1 MIAPLVAAR
10 AGNYTARRESQSRV
24 SEPPQTSPLLRIVG
38 LRMSGTN
45 ERSALSIAQRQFD
58 TTADAIGLDDST
70 RAVLRE
76 VKRELVVHFP
86 VEMDDGSFRVFTGFR
101 VQHNIARGPA
111 KGGLRF
117 HPSLSLDDVRA
128 LAMYM
133 TWKSAVVALPF
144 GGAKGGV
151 VCDPHALSLTELER
165 MTRRFTTE
173 ISLIVGPDRD
183 IPAPDLG
190 TGPQVMAWIM
200 DTLSMHA
207 GFSVPASV
215 TGKPQAIGGS
225 EGRFTGPG
233 RGLTIVTVLAMRDAG
248 MNPSG
253 ATVAIQ
259 GFGKVGGVSAELLTA
274 EGMRVVAVSDSTCG
288 LYRAEGLDLTALR
301 HLKEEGGHFI
311 DYGGAEQI
319 AGDDVLT
326 LDVDL
331 LVPAAL
337 EAQIGQRN
345 AGRVRAKVVA
355 EGANAP
361 LTTEADAEL
370 SARGVLILPDILD
383 NAGGVVVSYFEWV
396 QDIQSYFWGSGEVN
410 ARLREVMTRSYQ
422 QVKSESQQHDVSLR
436 DAAFRLAVTKVAEAT
451 RVRGIYP

>member
-1 MIAPLVAAR
+1 
-10 AGNYTARRESQSRV
+10 
-24 SEPPQTSPLLRIVG
+24 
-38 LRMSGTN
+38 MSGTN

-58 TTADAIGLDDST
+58 ATADAIGLDDSS

-86 VEMDDGSFRVFTGFR
+86 VEMDDGSFEVFTGFR

-111 KGGLRF
+111 KGGLRY
-117 HPSLSLDDVRA
+117 HPSMTLDDARA

-133 TWKSAVVALPF
+133 TWKTAVADVPF

-165 MTRRFTTE
+165 LTRRFTTE

-233 RGLTIVTVLAMRDAG
+233 RGLTMVTVLAMRDAG
-248 MNPSG
+248 MDPSG

-259 GFGKVGGVSAELLTA
+259 GFGKVGCVSADLLAA
-274 EGMRVVAVSDSTCG
+274 EGMRIVAVSDSTCG
-288 LYRAEGLDLTALR
+288 LYREDGLDLTALR
-301 HLKEEGGHFI
+301 HLKEEGGHFT

-337 EAQIGQRN
+337 EAQVSRRN
-345 AGRVRAKVVA
+345 AERVRAKVVA

-370 SARGVLILPDILD
+370 SARGVLILPDILA

-410 ARLREVMTRSYQ
+410 SRLREVMTRSYQ
-422 QVKSESQQHDVSLR
+422 AVRGRSQEHNISLR
-436 DAAFRLAVTKVAEAT
+436 DAALRIAVGKVAEAT

>member
-1 MIAPLVAAR
+1 
-10 AGNYTARRESQSRV
+10 
-24 SEPPQTSPLLRIVG
+24 
-38 LRMSGTN
+38 MSGTN

-58 TTADAIGLDDST
+58 ATADAIGLDDSL
-70 RAVLRE
+70 RAMLRE

-117 HPSLSLDDVRA
+117 HPSMTLDDARA

-133 TWKSAVVALPF
+133 TWKTAVADVPF

-151 VCDPHALSLTELER
+151 VCDPHELSLTELER
-165 MTRRFTTE
+165 LTRRFTTE

-215 TGKPQAIGGS
+215 TGKPQSIGGS

-233 RGLTIVTVLAMRDAG
+233 RGVTFVTVLAMRDAG
-248 MNPSG
+248 MDPSG
-253 ATVAIQ
+253 ARVAIQ
-259 GFGKVGGVSAELLTA
+259 GFGKVGGVSAELLSG
-274 EGMRVVAVSDSTCG
+274 EGMNVVAVSDSTCG
-288 LYRAEGLDLTALR
+288 LYRADGLDLTALR
-301 HLKEEGGHFI
+301 HLKEEGGHFV

-319 AGDDVLT
+319 ARDEVLT
-326 LDVDL
+326 LDVDV

-337 EAQIGQRN
+337 EAQISERN
-345 AGRVRAKVVA
+345 ADRVQAKVIA

-361 LTTEADAEL
+361 LTIEADASL
-370 SARGVLILPDILD
+370 NARGVLILPDILA

-396 QDIQSYFWGSGEVN
+396 QDIQAYFWGSGEVN
-410 ARLREVMTRSYQ
+410 SRLREVMTRSYQ
-422 QVKSESQQHDVSLR
+422 QVRGEAQTHGITLR
-436 DAAFRLAVTKVAEAT
+436 DAAFRIAVTKVAEAT

>member
-1 MIAPLVAAR
+1 
-10 AGNYTARRESQSRV
+10 
-24 SEPPQTSPLLRIVG
+24 
-38 LRMSGTN
+38 MSGTN
-45 ERSALSIAQRQFD
+45 QRSALSIAQRQFD
-58 TTADAIGLDDST
+58 ATADAIGLDNSV

-111 KGGLRF
+111 KGGIRY
-117 HPSLSLDDVRA
+117 HPSMTLDDARA

-133 TWKSAVVALPF
+133 TWKTAVVDVPF

-151 VCDPHALSLTELER
+151 ICDPHELTITELER
-165 MTRRFTTE
+165 LTRRFTTE

-207 GFSVPASV
+207 GYSVPASV

-233 RGLTIVTVLAMRDAG
+233 RGITMITVLAMRDAG
-248 MNPSG
+248 MDPSG
-253 ATVAIQ
+253 ARVAIQ
-259 GFGKVGGVSAELLTA
+259 GFGKVGGVCAELMSA
-274 EGMRVVAVSDSTCG
+274 EGMTVVAVSDSTCG

-301 HLKEEGGHFI
+301 HLKEGGGHFT

-319 AGDDVLT
+319 DREQLLT
-326 LDVDL
+326 LDVEV

-337 EAQIGQRN
+337 EAQIGERN
-345 AGRVRAKVVA
+345 ADRVRAKVIA

-361 LTTEADAEL
+361 LTTEADEALE
-370 SARGVLILPDILD
+370 ARGVLILPDILA

-396 QDIQSYFWGSGEVN
+396 QDIQAYFWGSGEVN
-410 ARLREVMTRSYQ
+410 SRLREVMTRSYQ
-422 QVKSESQQHDVSLR
+422 AVRSEAQSHDVTLR
-436 DAAFRLAVTKVAEAT
+436 TAAFRIAVSKVAEAT
-451 RVRGIYP
+451 KVRGIYP

>member
-1 MIAPLVAAR
+1 
-10 AGNYTARRESQSRV
+10 
-24 SEPPQTSPLLRIVG
+24 
-38 LRMSGTN
+38 MSGTN

-58 TTADAIGLDDST
+58 ATADAIGLDDSV

-111 KGGLRF
+111 KGGLRY
-117 HPSLSLDDVRA
+117 HPSMTLDDARA

-133 TWKSAVVALPF
+133 TWKTAVADVPF

-151 VCDPHALSLTELER
+151 ICDPHELNLTELER
-165 MTRRFTTE
+165 LTRRFTTE

-215 TGKPQAIGGS
+215 TGKPQSIGGS

-233 RGLTIVTVLAMRDAG
+233 RGITMVTILAMRDAG
-248 MNPSG
+248 MDPSG
-253 ATVAIQ
+253 ARVAIQ
-259 GFGKVGGVSAELLTA
+259 GFGKVGGVCAELLSA
-274 EGMRVVAVSDSTCG
+274 EGMTVVAVSDSTCG

-301 HLKEEGGHFI
+301 HLKEEGGHFA

-319 AGDDVLT
+319 DRDDLLT
-326 LDVDL
+326 LDVDV
-331 LVPAAL
+331 LVPAAF
-337 EAQIGQRN
+337 EAQISERN
-345 AGRVRAKVVA
+345 ADHVRAKVIA

-361 LTTEADAEL
+361 LTTEADAMLE
-370 SARGVLILPDILD
+370 AKGVLILPDILA

-396 QDIQSYFWGSGEVN
+396 QDIQAYFWGSGEVN
-410 ARLREVMTRSYQ
+410 SRLREVMTRSYQ
-422 QVKSESQQHDVSLR
+422 QVRAEAQTHGVTLR
-436 DAAFRLAVTKVAEAT
+436 DAAFRIAVTKVAEAT

>member
-1 MIAPLVAAR
+1 
-10 AGNYTARRESQSRV
+10 
-24 SEPPQTSPLLRIVG
+24 
-38 LRMSGTN
+38 MSGTN

-58 TTADAIGLDDST
+58 AAADAIGLDDAL
-70 RAVLRE
+70 RVVLRE

-86 VEMDDGSFRVFTGFR
+86 VEMDDGSFEVFTGFR

-111 KGGLRF
+111 KGGLRY
-117 HPSLSLDDVRA
+117 HPAMTLDDARA

-133 TWKSAVVALPF
+133 TWKSAVADLPF

-151 VCDPHALSLTELER
+151 VCDPHTLSITELER
-165 MTRRFTTE
+165 LTRRFTTE
-173 ISLIVGPDRD
+173 ISLIVGADRD
-183 IPAPDLG
+183 IPAPDVG

-215 TGKPQAIGGS
+215 TGKPTAIGGS

-233 RGLTIVTVLAMRDAG
+233 RGLTMVTVLAMRDAG
-248 MNPSG
+248 MDPSG

-288 LYRAEGLDLTALR
+288 LYRADGLDLMALR
-301 HLKEEGGHFI
+301 HLKEEGGSFT
-311 DYGGAEQI
+311 DYGGADRLDRDE
-319 AGDDVLT
+319 VLT
-326 LDVDL
+326 LDVDV

-337 EAQIGQRN
+337 EAQISERN
-345 AGRVRAKVVA
+345 VDRVRAKVVA
-355 EGANAP
+355 EGANAA
-361 LTTEADAEL
+361 LTTEADAAL
-370 SARGVLILPDILD
+370 NSRGVLVLPDILV
-383 NAGGVVVSYFEWV
+383 NAGGVIVSYFEWV
-396 QDIQSYFWGSGEVN
+396 QDVQAYFWASGEVN

-422 QVKSESQQHDVSLR
+422 HVKTESESHKVSLR
-436 DAAFRLAVTKVAEAT
+436 DAAFRIAVTKVAEAT

>member
-1 MIAPLVAAR
+1 
-10 AGNYTARRESQSRV
+10 
-24 SEPPQTSPLLRIVG
+24 
-38 LRMSGTN
+38 MSGTN

-58 TTADAIGLDDST
+58 AAADAIGLDDSL

-117 HPSLSLDDVRA
+117 HPSMTLDDARA

-133 TWKSAVVALPF
+133 TWKTAVADVPF

-151 VCDPHALSLTELER
+151 ICDPHELSLTELER
-165 MTRRFTTE
+165 LTRRFTTE

-233 RGLTIVTVLAMRDAG
+233 RGVTFVTMLAMRDAG
-248 MNPSG
+248 MDPSG
-253 ATVAIQ
+253 ARVAIQ
-259 GFGKVGGVSAELLTA
+259 GFGKVGGVCAELLSA
-274 EGMRVVAVSDSTCG
+274 EGMTVVGVSDSTCG
-288 LYRAEGLDLTALR
+288 LYRADGLDLTALR
-301 HLKEEGGHFI
+301 HLKEEGGHFV
-311 DYGGAEQI
+311 DYAGAEQI
-319 AGDDVLT
+319 DRNSVLT
-326 LDVDL
+326 LDVDV

-337 EAQIGQRN
+337 EAQVTERN
-345 AGRVRAKVVA
+345 ADRIRAKVIA

-361 LTTEADAEL
+361 LTVEADAAL
-370 SARGVLILPDILD
+370 TARGVLILPDILA

-396 QDIQSYFWGSGEVN
+396 QDIQAYFWGSGEVN
-410 ARLREVMTRSYQ
+410 SRLREVMTRSYQ
-422 QVKSESQQHDVSLR
+422 HVRGEAESHGITLR
-436 DAAFRLAVTKVAEAT
+436 DAAFRIAVTKVAEAT

>member
-1 MIAPLVAAR
+1 
-10 AGNYTARRESQSRV
+10 
-24 SEPPQTSPLLRIVG
+24 
-38 LRMSGTN
+38 MSGFN

-58 TTADAIGLDDST
+58 ATADALGLEDAV

-76 VKRELVVHFP
+76 VKRELTVHFP
-86 VEMDDGSFRVFTGFR
+86 VEMDDGSFQVFTGFR

-117 HPSLSLDDVRA
+117 HPSMTLDDARA

-133 TWKSAVVALPF
+133 TWKTAVADVPF

-151 VCDPHALSLTELER
+151 ICDPHALSLTELER
-165 MTRRFTTE
+165 LTRRFTTE

-233 RGLTIVTVLAMRDAG
+233 RGLTMVTVLAMRDAG
-248 MNPSG
+248 MDPSG
-253 ATVAIQ
+253 ARVAIQ
-259 GFGKVGGVSAELLTA
+259 GFGKVGGVCAELLTA
-274 EGMRVVAVSDSTCG
+274 EGMTVVAVSDSTCG
-288 LYRAEGLDLTALR
+288 LYRADGLDLTALR
-301 HLKEEGGHFI
+301 HLKEEGGHFV

-319 AGDDVLT
+319 DRDQLLS
-326 LDVDL
+326 LDVDV

-337 EAQIGQRN
+337 EAQISERN
-345 AGRVRAKVVA
+345 AERVRAKVIA

-361 LTTEADAEL
+361 LTTEADTEL
-370 SARGVLILPDILD
+370 NARGVLILPDILA

-396 QDIQSYFWGSGEVN
+396 QDIQAYFWGSGEVN
-410 ARLREVMTRSYQ
+410 SRLREVMTRSYQ
-422 QVKSESQQHDVSLR
+422 QVRGEAQSKSITLR
-436 DAAFRLAVTKVAEAT
+436 DAAFRIAVTKVAEAT

>member
-1 MIAPLVAAR
+1 
-10 AGNYTARRESQSRV
+10 
-24 SEPPQTSPLLRIVG
+24 
-38 LRMSGTN
+38 MSGTN

-58 TTADAIGLDDST
+58 ATADAIGLDDSL

-86 VEMDDGSFRVFTGFR
+86 VEMDDGSFEVFTGFR

-111 KGGLRF
+111 KGGLRY
-117 HPSLSLDDVRA
+117 HPAMTLDDARA

-133 TWKSAVVALPF
+133 TWKTAVADIPF

-151 VCDPHALSLTELER
+151 VCDPHALSLSELER
-165 MTRRFTTE
+165 LTRRFTTE

-248 MNPSG
+248 MDPSG

-274 EGMRVVAVSDSTCG
+274 EGMRVVGVSDSTCG
-288 LYRAEGLDLTALR
+288 LYRPDGLDLTALR
-301 HLKEEGGHFI
+301 HLKEEGGHFV

-319 AGDDVLT
+319 AGEDVLT

-337 EAQIGQRN
+337 EAQVGRRN

-370 SARGVLILPDILD
+370 SARGVLILPDILV

-422 QVKSESQQHDVSLR
+422 QVKGEAQEHEISLR
-436 DAAFRLAVTKVAEAT
+436 DAAFRIAVGKVAEAT

>member
-1 MIAPLVAAR
+1 
-10 AGNYTARRESQSRV
+10 
-24 SEPPQTSPLLRIVG
+24 
-38 LRMSGTN
+38 MSGTN
-45 ERSALSIAQRQFD
+45 QRSALSIAQRQFD
-58 TTADAIGLDDST
+58 ATADAIGLDDSV

-117 HPSLSLDDVRA
+117 HPAMTLDDARA

-133 TWKSAVVALPF
+133 TWKTAVVDVPF

-151 VCDPHALSLTELER
+151 VCDPHLLSLSELER
-165 MTRRFTTE
+165 LTRRFTTE

-233 RGLTIVTVLAMRDAG
+233 RGLTMVTVLAMRDAG
-248 MNPSG
+248 MDPSG
-253 ATVAIQ
+253 ARVAIQ
-259 GFGKVGGVSAELLTA
+259 GFGKVGGVSAELLSA
-274 EGMRVVAVSDSTCG
+274 EGMTVVAVSDSTCG
-288 LYRAEGLDLTALR
+288 LYRAGGLDLTALR
-301 HLKEEGGHFI
+301 HLKEEGGHFT

-319 AGDDVLT
+319 DREELLT
-326 LDVDL
+326 LDVEV

-337 EAQIGQRN
+337 EAQIGERN
-345 AGRVRAKVVA
+345 AGRVRAKVIA

-361 LTTEADAEL
+361 LTYEADAEL
-370 SARGVLILPDILD
+370 DARGVLILPDILA

-396 QDIQSYFWGSGEVN
+396 QDIQAYFWGSGEVN
-410 ARLREVMTRSYQ
+410 SRLREVMTRSYQ
-422 QVKSESQQHDVSLR
+422 QVRGEALSHGITLR
-436 DAAFRLAVTKVAEAT
+436 DAAFRIAVTKVAEAT
-451 RVRGIYP
+451 KVRGIYP

>member
-1 MIAPLVAAR
+1 
-10 AGNYTARRESQSRV
+10 
-24 SEPPQTSPLLRIVG
+24 
-38 LRMSGTN
+38 MSGTN

-58 TTADAIGLDDST
+58 ATADAIGLDDSL

-117 HPSLSLDDVRA
+117 HPSMTLDDARA

-133 TWKSAVVALPF
+133 TWKTAVADVPF

-151 VCDPHALSLTELER
+151 VCDPHELSLTELER
-165 MTRRFTTE
+165 LTRRFTTE

-215 TGKPQAIGGS
+215 TGKPQSIGGS

-233 RGLTIVTVLAMRDAG
+233 RGVTFVTVLAMRDAG
-248 MNPSG
+248 MDPSG
-253 ATVAIQ
+253 ARVAIQ
-259 GFGKVGGVSAELLTA
+259 GFGKVGGVCAELLSG
-274 EGMRVVAVSDSTCG
+274 EGMTVVAVSDSTCG
-288 LYRAEGLDLTALR
+288 LYRADGLDLTALR
-301 HLKEEGGHFI
+301 HLKEEGGHFV

-319 AGDDVLT
+319 ARDEVLT
-326 LDVDL
+326 LDVDV

-337 EAQIGQRN
+337 EAQISERN
-345 AGRVRAKVVA
+345 ADRVQAKVIA

-361 LTTEADAEL
+361 LTIEADASL
-370 SARGVLILPDILD
+370 NARGVLILPDILA

-396 QDIQSYFWGSGEVN
+396 QDIQAYFWGSGEVN
-410 ARLREVMTRSYQ
+410 SRLREVMTRSYQ
-422 QVKSESQQHDVSLR
+422 QVRSEAQTHGITLR
-436 DAAFRLAVTKVAEAT
+436 DAAFRIAVTKVAEAT

>member
-1 MIAPLVAAR
+1 
-10 AGNYTARRESQSRV
+10 
-24 SEPPQTSPLLRIVG
+24 
-38 LRMSGTN
+38 MSGIN

-58 TTADAIGLDDST
+58 ATADAIGLDDSVRT
-70 RAVLRE
+70 VLRE

-86 VEMDDGSFRVFTGFR
+86 VEMDDGSFEVFTGFR

-111 KGGLRF
+111 KGGLRY
-117 HPSLSLDDVRA
+117 HPAMTLDDARA

-133 TWKSAVVALPF
+133 TWKTAVADVPF

-151 VCDPHALSLTELER
+151 VCDPRSLSLAELER
-165 MTRRFTTE
+165 LTRRFTTE

-207 GFSVPASV
+207 GYSVPASV
-215 TGKPQAIGGS
+215 TGKPQSIGGS

-233 RGLTIVTVLAMRDAG
+233 RGLTMVTVLAMRDAG
-248 MNPSG
+248 MDPSG

-259 GFGKVGGVSAELLTA
+259 GFGKVGGVSAELLTG

-288 LYRAEGLDLTALR
+288 LYNADGLDLTALR
-301 HLKEEGGHFI
+301 HLKEEGGHFT

-319 AGDDVLT
+319 AREDVLT

-337 EAQIGQRN
+337 EAQIGERN

-361 LTTEADAEL
+361 LTAEADAEL
-370 SARGVLILPDILD
+370 SARGVLILPDILA

-396 QDIQSYFWGSGEVN
+396 QDIQAYFWGSGDVN

-422 QVKSESQQHDVSLR
+422 RVRSESQEHNVSLR
-436 DAAFRLAVTKVAEAT
+436 DAAFRIAVSQVAEAT

>member
-1 MIAPLVAAR
+1 
-10 AGNYTARRESQSRV
+10 
-24 SEPPQTSPLLRIVG
+24 
-38 LRMSGTN
+38 MSGTN

-58 TTADAIGLDDST
+58 ATADAIGLDDSL

-117 HPSLSLDDVRA
+117 HPAMTLDDARA

-133 TWKSAVVALPF
+133 TWKTAVVDVPF

-151 VCDPHALSLTELER
+151 VCDPHELNLTELER
-165 MTRRFTTE
+165 LTRRFTTE

-215 TGKPQAIGGS
+215 TGKPQSIGGS

-233 RGLTIVTVLAMRDAG
+233 RGLTMVTVLAMRDAA
-248 MNPSG
+248 MDPS
-253 ATVAIQ
+253 AARVAIQ
-259 GFGKVGGVSAELLTA
+259 GFGKVGGVSAELLSA
-274 EGMRVVAVSDSTCG
+274 EGMTVVAVSDSTCG
-288 LYRAEGLDLTALR
+288 LYRAEGLDLMALR
-301 HLKEEGGHFI
+301 RLKEEGGQFT

-319 AGDDVLT
+319 DREDVLT
-326 LDVDL
+326 LDVDV

-337 EAQIGQRN
+337 EAQISERN
-345 AGRVRAKVVA
+345 ADRVRAKVIA

-361 LTTEADAEL
+361 LTTGADSLLE
-370 SARGVLILPDILD
+370 SRGVLILPDILA

-396 QDIQSYFWGSGEVN
+396 QDNQAYFWGSGDVN
-410 ARLREVMTRSYQ
+410 SRLREVMTRSYQ
-422 QVKSESQQHDVSLR
+422 QVRAEAQLHGITLR
-436 DAAFRLAVTKVAEAT
+436 DAAFRIAVTKVAEAT

>member
-1 MIAPLVAAR
+1 
-10 AGNYTARRESQSRV
+10 
-24 SEPPQTSPLLRIVG
+24 
-38 LRMSGTN
+38 MSGTN
-45 ERSALSIAQRQFD
+45 QRSALSIAQRQFD
-58 TTADAIGLDDST
+58 ATADAIGLDDSV

-111 KGGLRF
+111 KGGIRY
-117 HPSLSLDDVRA
+117 HPSMTLDDARA

-133 TWKSAVVALPF
+133 TWKTAVVDVPF

-151 VCDPHALSLTELER
+151 ICDPHELTITELER
-165 MTRRFTTE
+165 LTRRFTTE

-207 GFSVPASV
+207 GYSVPASV

-233 RGLTIVTVLAMRDAG
+233 RGITMITVLAMRDAG
-248 MNPSG
+248 MDPSG
-253 ATVAIQ
+253 ARVAIQ
-259 GFGKVGGVSAELLTA
+259 GFGKVGGVCAELMSA
-274 EGMRVVAVSDSTCG
+274 EGMTVVAVSDSTCG

-301 HLKEEGGHFI
+301 HLKEEGGHFT

-319 AGDDVLT
+319 DRDQLLT
-326 LDVDL
+326 LDVEV

-337 EAQIGQRN
+337 EAQIGERN
-345 AGRVRAKVVA
+345 ADRVRAKVIA

-361 LTTEADAEL
+361 LTTEADEALE
-370 SARGVLILPDILD
+370 ARGVLILPDILA

-396 QDIQSYFWGSGEVN
+396 QDIQAYFWGSGEVN
-410 ARLREVMTRSYQ
+410 SRLREVMTRSYQ
-422 QVKSESQQHDVSLR
+422 AVRSEAQSHDVTLR
-436 DAAFRLAVTKVAEAT
+436 KAAFRIAVSKVAEAT
-451 RVRGIYP
+451 KVRGIYP

>member
-1 MIAPLVAAR
+1 
-10 AGNYTARRESQSRV
+10 
-24 SEPPQTSPLLRIVG
+24 
-38 LRMSGTN
+38 MSGTN

-58 TTADAIGLDDST
+58 ATADAIGLDDSL
-70 RAVLRE
+70 RAMLRE

-117 HPSLSLDDVRA
+117 DPSMTLDDARA

-133 TWKSAVVALPF
+133 TWKTAVADVPF

-151 VCDPHALSLTELER
+151 VCDPHELSLTELER
-165 MTRRFTTE
+165 LTRRFTTE

-215 TGKPQAIGGS
+215 TGKPQSIGGS

-233 RGLTIVTVLAMRDAG
+233 RGVTFVTVLAMRDAG
-248 MNPSG
+248 MDPSG
-253 ATVAIQ
+253 ARVAIQ
-259 GFGKVGGVSAELLTA
+259 GFGKVGGVSAELLSG
-274 EGMRVVAVSDSTCG
+274 EGMNVVAVSDSTCG
-288 LYRAEGLDLTALR
+288 LYRADGLDLTALR
-301 HLKEEGGHFI
+301 HLKEEGGHFV

-319 AGDDVLT
+319 ARDEVLT
-326 LDVDL
+326 LDVDV

-337 EAQIGQRN
+337 EAQISERN
-345 AGRVRAKVVA
+345 ADRVQAKVIA

-361 LTTEADAEL
+361 LTIEADASL
-370 SARGVLILPDILD
+370 NARGVLILPDILA

-396 QDIQSYFWGSGEVN
+396 QDIQAYFWGSGEVN
-410 ARLREVMTRSYQ
+410 SRLREVMTRSYQ
-422 QVKSESQQHDVSLR
+422 QVRGEAQTHGITLR
-436 DAAFRLAVTKVAEAT
+436 DAAFRIAVTKVAEAT

>member
-1 MIAPLVAAR
+1 
-10 AGNYTARRESQSRV
+10 
-24 SEPPQTSPLLRIVG
+24 
-38 LRMSGTN
+38 MSGFN

-58 TTADAIGLDDST
+58 ATADALGLDDSV
-70 RAVLRE
+70 RRVLRE
-76 VKRELVVHFP
+76 VKRELTVHFP

-111 KGGLRF
+111 KGGLRY
-117 HPSLSLDDVRA
+117 HPGMTLDDARA

-133 TWKSAVVALPF
+133 TWKTAVADVPF

-151 VCDPHALSLTELER
+151 ICDPHALSLNELER
-165 MTRRFTTE
+165 LTRRFTTE

-233 RGLTIVTVLAMRDAG
+233 RGLTMVTVLAMRDAG
-248 MNPSG
+248 MDPSG
-253 ATVAIQ
+253 ARVAIQ

-274 EGMRVVAVSDSTCG
+274 EGMTVVAVSDSTCG
-288 LYRAEGLDLTALR
+288 LYRADGLDLTALR
-301 HLKEEGGHFI
+301 HLKEEGGHFA

-319 AGDDVLT
+319 DRDELLA
-326 LDVDL
+326 LDVEV

-337 EAQIGQRN
+337 EAQISERN
-345 AGRVRAKVVA
+345 ADRVKAKVIA

-370 SARGVLILPDILD
+370 NARGVLILPDILA

-396 QDIQSYFWGSGEVN
+396 QDIQAYFWGSGEVN
-410 ARLREVMTRSYQ
+410 SRLREVMTRSYQ
-422 QVKSESQQHDVSLR
+422 QVRGEAQTHSVTLR
-436 DAAFRLAVTKVAEAT
+436 DAAFRIAVTKVAEAT

>member
-1 MIAPLVAAR
+1 
-10 AGNYTARRESQSRV
+10 
-24 SEPPQTSPLLRIVG
+24 
-38 LRMSGTN
+38 MSGFN

-58 TTADAIGLDDST
+58 ATADALGLDDSVRT
-70 RAVLRE
+70 VLRE
-76 VKRELVVHFP
+76 VKRELTVHFP

-111 KGGLRF
+111 KGGLRY
-117 HPSLSLDDVRA
+117 HPGMTLDDARA

-133 TWKSAVVALPF
+133 TWKTAVADVPF

-151 VCDPHALSLTELER
+151 ICDPHALSLNELER
-165 MTRRFTTE
+165 LTRRFTTE

-233 RGLTIVTVLAMRDAG
+233 RGLTMVTVLAMRDAG
-248 MNPSG
+248 MDPSG
-253 ATVAIQ
+253 ARVAIQ

-274 EGMRVVAVSDSTCG
+274 EGMTVVGVSDSTCG
-288 LYRAEGLDLTALR
+288 LYRTDGLDLTALR
-301 HLKEEGGHFI
+301 HLKEEGGHFA

-319 AGDDVLT
+319 DRDELLS
-326 LDVDL
+326 LDVDV

-337 EAQIGQRN
+337 EAQISARN
-345 AGRVRAKVVA
+345 AGRVKAKVIA

-370 SARGVLILPDILD
+370 NARGVLILPDSLA

-396 QDIQSYFWGSGEVN
+396 QDIQAYFWGSGEVN
-410 ARLREVMTRSYQ
+410 SRLREVMTRSYQ
-422 QVKSESQQHDVSLR
+422 QVRGEAQSHSVTLR
-436 DAAFRLAVTKVAEAT
+436 DAAFRIAVTKVAEAT

>member
-1 MIAPLVAAR
+1 
-10 AGNYTARRESQSRV
+10 
-24 SEPPQTSPLLRIVG
+24 
-38 LRMSGTN
+38 MSGTN

-58 TTADAIGLDDST
+58 ATADAIGLDDSV

-111 KGGLRF
+111 KGGLRY
-117 HPSLSLDDVRA
+117 HPSMTLDDARA

-133 TWKSAVVALPF
+133 TWKTAVADVPF

-151 VCDPHALSLTELER
+151 ICDPHELNLTELER
-165 MTRRFTTE
+165 LTRRFTTE

-215 TGKPQAIGGS
+215 TGKPQSIGGS

-233 RGLTIVTVLAMRDAG
+233 RGLTMVTILAMRDAG
-248 MNPSG
+248 MDPSG
-253 ATVAIQ
+253 ARVAIQ
-259 GFGKVGGVSAELLTA
+259 GFGKVGGVCAELLSA
-274 EGMRVVAVSDSTCG
+274 EGMTVVAVSDSTCG

-301 HLKEEGGHFI
+301 HLKEEGGHFA

-319 AGDDVLT
+319 DREDLLT
-326 LDVDL
+326 LDVDV
-331 LVPAAL
+331 LVPAAF
-337 EAQIGQRN
+337 EAQISERN
-345 AGRVRAKVVA
+345 ADRVRAKVIA

-361 LTTEADAEL
+361 LTTEADAMLE
-370 SARGVLILPDILD
+370 AKGVLILPDILA

-396 QDIQSYFWGSGEVN
+396 QDIQAYFWGSGEVN
-410 ARLREVMTRSYQ
+410 SRLREVMTRSYQ
-422 QVKSESQQHDVSLR
+422 QVRAEAQTHGVTLR
-436 DAAFRLAVTKVAEAT
+436 DAAFRIAVTKVAEAT

>member
-1 MIAPLVAAR
+1 
-10 AGNYTARRESQSRV
+10 
-24 SEPPQTSPLLRIVG
+24 
-38 LRMSGTN
+38 MSGTN

-58 TTADAIGLDDST
+58 ATADAIGLDDSL

-86 VEMDDGSFRVFTGFR
+86 VEMDDGSFEVFTGFR

-111 KGGLRF
+111 KGGLRY
-117 HPSLSLDDVRA
+117 HPAMTLDDARA

-133 TWKSAVVALPF
+133 TWKTAVADVPF

-151 VCDPHALSLTELER
+151 ICDPHSLSLTELER
-165 MTRRFTTE
+165 LTRRFTTE

-183 IPAPDLG
+183 IPAPDIG

-215 TGKPQAIGGS
+215 TGKPQSIGGS

-233 RGLTIVTVLAMRDAG
+233 RGLTMVTVLAMRDAG
-248 MNPSG
+248 MDPSG

-259 GFGKVGGVSAELLTA
+259 GFGKVGAVSAELLTG

-288 LYRAEGLDLTALR
+288 LYRAEGLDLVALR
-301 HLKEEGGHFI
+301 HLKEEGGHFV

-319 AGDDVLT
+319 AGEDVLT

-337 EAQIGQRN
+337 EAQVTQRN
-345 AGRVRAKVVA
+345 ASRVRAKVVA

-361 LTTEADAEL
+361 LSTEADAEL
-370 SARGVLILPDILD
+370 SARGVLILPDILA

-396 QDIQSYFWGSGEVN
+396 QDMQSYFWGSGEVN
-410 ARLREVMTRSYQ
+410 ARLREIMTRSYQ
-422 QVKSESQQHDVSLR
+422 AVRSESQEHNVSLR
-436 DAAFRLAVTKVAEAT
+436 DAAFRIAVGKVAEAT

>member
-1 MIAPLVAAR
+1 
-10 AGNYTARRESQSRV
+10 
-24 SEPPQTSPLLRIVG
+24 
-38 LRMSGTN
+38 MSGTN

-58 TTADAIGLDDST
+58 ATADAIGLDDSL

-86 VEMDDGSFRVFTGFR
+86 VEMDDGSFQVFTGFR

-111 KGGLRF
+111 KGGLRY
-117 HPSLSLDDVRA
+117 HPSMTLDDARA

-133 TWKSAVVALPF
+133 TWKTAVADVPF

-151 VCDPHALSLTELER
+151 ICDPHALTLAELER
-165 MTRRFTTE
+165 LTRRFTTE

-233 RGLTIVTVLAMRDAG
+233 RGLTLVTVLAMRDAG
-248 MNPSG
+248 MDPSG
-253 ATVAIQ
+253 ARVAIQ
-259 GFGKVGGVSAELLTA
+259 GFGKVGGVSAELLSA
-274 EGMRVVAVSDSTCG
+274 EGMTVDAV
-288 LYRAEGLDLTALR
+288 
-301 HLKEEGGHFI
+301 
-311 DYGGAEQI
+311 YGGAEQI
-319 AGDDVLT
+319 DRDELLT
-326 LDVDL
+326 LDVEV

-337 EAQIGQRN
+337 EAQISARN
-345 AGRVRAKVVA
+345 SDRVRAKVIA

-361 LTTEADAEL
+361 LTTEADASL
-370 SARGVLILPDILD
+370 NARGVLILPDILA

-396 QDIQSYFWGSGEVN
+396 QDIQAYFWGSGEVTS
-410 ARLREVMTRSYQ
+410 RLREVMTRSYQ
-422 QVKSESQQHDVSLR
+422 QVRGEAQSNGITLR
-436 DAAFRLAVTKVAEAT
+436 DAAFRIAVTKVAEAT

>member
-1 MIAPLVAAR
+1 
-10 AGNYTARRESQSRV
+10 
-24 SEPPQTSPLLRIVG
+24 
-38 LRMSGTN
+38 MSGTN

-58 TTADAIGLDDST
+58 ATADAIGLDDSS

-86 VEMDDGSFRVFTGFR
+86 VEMDDGSFEVFTGFR

-111 KGGLRF
+111 KGGLRY
-117 HPSLSLDDVRA
+117 HPSMTLDDARA

-133 TWKSAVVALPF
+133 TWKTAVADVPF

-165 MTRRFTTE
+165 LTRRFTTE

-233 RGLTIVTVLAMRDAG
+233 RGLTMVTVLAMRDAG
-248 MNPSG
+248 MDPSG

-259 GFGKVGGVSAELLTA
+259 GFGKVGCVSADLLAA
-274 EGMRVVAVSDSTCG
+274 EGMRIVAVSDSTCG
-288 LYRAEGLDLTALR
+288 LYRADGLDVTALR
-301 HLKEEGGHFI
+301 HLKEEGGHFT

-337 EAQIGQRN
+337 EAQVSRRN
-345 AGRVRAKVVA
+345 AERVRAKVVA

-370 SARGVLILPDILD
+370 SARGVLILPDILA

-410 ARLREVMTRSYQ
+410 SRLREVMTRSYQ
-422 QVKSESQQHDVSLR
+422 AVRGQSQEHNISLR
-436 DAAFRLAVTKVAEAT
+436 DAALRIAVGKVAEAT

>member
-1 MIAPLVAAR
+1 
-10 AGNYTARRESQSRV
+10 
-24 SEPPQTSPLLRIVG
+24 
-38 LRMSGTN
+38 MSGTN

-58 TTADAIGLDDST
+58 AAADAIGLDDAL
-70 RAVLRE
+70 RVVLRE

-86 VEMDDGSFRVFTGFR
+86 VEMDDGSFEVFTGFR

-111 KGGLRF
+111 KGGLRY
-117 HPSLSLDDVRA
+117 HPAMTLDDARA

-133 TWKSAVVALPF
+133 TWKSAVADLPF

-151 VCDPHALSLTELER
+151 VCDPHTLSITELER
-165 MTRRFTTE
+165 LTRRFTTE
-173 ISLIVGPDRD
+173 ISLIVGADRD
-183 IPAPDLG
+183 IPAPDVG

-215 TGKPQAIGGS
+215 TGKPTAIGGS

-233 RGLTIVTVLAMRDAG
+233 RGLTMVTVLAMRDAG
-248 MNPSG
+248 MDPSG

-288 LYRAEGLDLTALR
+288 LYRADGLDLMALR
-301 HLKEEGGHFI
+301 HLKEEGGRFT
-311 DYGGAEQI
+311 DYGGADRLDRDE
-319 AGDDVLT
+319 VLT
-326 LDVDL
+326 LDVDV

-337 EAQIGQRN
+337 EAQISERN
-345 AGRVRAKVVA
+345 VDRVRAKVVA
-355 EGANAP
+355 EGANAA
-361 LTTEADAEL
+361 LTTEADAAL
-370 SARGVLILPDILD
+370 NSRGVLVLPDILV
-383 NAGGVVVSYFEWV
+383 NAGGVIVSYFEWV
-396 QDIQSYFWGSGEVN
+396 QDVQAYFWASGEVN

-422 QVKSESQQHDVSLR
+422 HVKTESESHKVSLR
-436 DAAFRLAVTKVAEAT
+436 DAAFRIAVTKVAEAT

>member
-1 MIAPLVAAR
+1 
-10 AGNYTARRESQSRV
+10 
-24 SEPPQTSPLLRIVG
+24 
-38 LRMSGTN
+38 MSGTN

-58 TTADAIGLDDST
+58 ATADAVGLEDSL

-117 HPSLSLDDVRA
+117 HPAMTLDDARA

-133 TWKSAVVALPF
+133 TWKTAVVDVPF
-144 GGAKGGV
+144 GGSKGGV
-151 VCDPHALSLTELER
+151 VCDPHLLSLTELER
-165 MTRRFTTE
+165 LTRRFTTE

-233 RGLTIVTVLAMRDAG
+233 RGLTMVTVLAMRDAG
-248 MNPSG
+248 MDPSG
-253 ATVAIQ
+253 ARVAIQ
-259 GFGKVGGVSAELLTA
+259 GFGKVGGVSAELLSA
-274 EGMRVVAVSDSTCG
+274 EGMTVVAVSDSTCG
-288 LYRAEGLDLTALR
+288 LYRADGLDLTALR
-301 HLKEEGGHFI
+301 HLKEEGGHFT

-319 AGDDVLT
+319 DREELLT
-326 LDVDL
+326 LDVEV

-337 EAQIGQRN
+337 EAQIGERN
-345 AGRVRAKVVA
+345 AGRVRAKVIA

-361 LTTEADAEL
+361 ITYEADAEL
-370 SARGVLILPDILD
+370 DARGVLILPDILA

-396 QDIQSYFWGSGEVN
+396 QDIQAYFWGSGEVN
-410 ARLREVMTRSYQ
+410 SRLREVMTRSYQ
-422 QVKSESQQHDVSLR
+422 QVHGEALSHGITLR
-436 DAAFRLAVTKVAEAT
+436 DAAFRIAVTKVAEAT
-451 RVRGIYP
+451 KVRGIYP